1 MDMKKTILT
10 VGIFALLLQG
20 CSYKPIIDSKG
31 RSGTF
36 NNSTA
41 ENITN
46 DIILCEQL
54 AEDNTNQL
62 FESYKVVHN
71 WYIRPQT
78 LWLMPKAE
86 YTKKKLIRNCLKG
99 RGHAIIN

>member
-1 MDMKKTILT
+1 MKKTILT
-10 VGIFALLLQG
+10 LGIVYALLNG
-20 CSYKPIIDSKG
+20 CSFRPIIDSNG

-46 DIILCEQL
+46 DIILCQEL
-54 AEDNTNQL
+54 AKKNTNQL
-62 FESYKVVHN
+62 VESYKVVHN

-86 YTKKKLIRNCLKG
+86 YTNKKLVKNCLLN
-99 RGHAIIN
+99 RGHSVIN

>member
-1 MDMKKTILT
+1 MKT
-10 VGIFALLLQG
+10 LLLIMLSLSLLQA
-20 CSYKPIIDSKG
+20 CSYKPIIDSNG

-46 DIILCEQL
+46 DIILCQEL
-54 AEDNTNQL
+54 AKENTNQL
-62 FESYKVVHN
+62 VESYKVVHN
-71 WYIRPQT
+71 WYLRPGV

-86 YTKKKLIRNCLKG
+86 YTNNKLVRNCLKG
-99 RGHAIIN
+99 RGHNVIN

>member
-1 MDMKKTILT
+1 MKKTILT
-10 VGIFALLLQG
+10 IGLLCTLLQG
-20 CSYKPIIDSKG
+20 CAYKQVIDSNG

-46 DIILCEQL
+46 DLILCEQL
-54 AEDNTNQL
+54 AEKNTNPAI
-62 FESYKVVHN
+62 ESYKVVHN

-86 YTKKKLIRNCLKG
+86 YTKHKLIRNCLTG
-99 RGHAIIN
+99 RGHNVIN

>member
-1 MDMKKTILT
+1 MKKTILT
-10 VGIFALLLQG
+10 LGIFALLLQG
-20 CSYKPIIDSKG
+20 CSYKPIIDTAG

-46 DIILCEQL
+46 DIMLCEQL
-54 AEDNTNQL
+54 AKKNTNDL
-62 FESYKVVHN
+62 VESYKVVHN
-71 WYIRPQT
+71 WYLRPST

-86 YTKKKLIRNCLKG
+86 YTNKKLVRNCLQG
-99 RGHAIIN
+99 RGHNVIN